1 VLVTF
6 KTDCYAN
13 ITLFGDV
20 ALTFLR
26 AMGHSGTVP
35 GSLAAVDVPAA
46 LSSLSKAL
54 DRGEITPPE
63 SAVVCDYEDDDEEEK
78 EPLVSLKNQ
87 AFPLI
92 ALLSAAIAAEASI
105 MWE

>member
-1 VLVTF
+1 MLVTF

-20 ALTFLR
+20 AQAFLR
-26 AMGHSGTVP
+26 VMGHSGNVP
-35 GSLAAVDVPAA
+35 GSISAADVPAA
-46 LSSLSKAL
+46 LSRLSKAVES
-54 DRGEITPPE
+54 GEVKMPAPATRR
-63 SAVVCDYEDDDEEEK
+63 DDDDDEDDEEL
-78 EPLVSLKNQ
+78 LVSLKNR

-92 ALLSAAIAAEASI
+92 ALLSAAVASEDSI